1 MRLHVQASGISEGLL
16 TAKCG
21 SVKRQHV
28 LHGASEAPFQLS
40 LVKPPLPLEI
50 EASVRRGKQCQES
63 LVQSRQADG
72 LYKVPLRGKHG
83 QRMSVTFRAQPLSKA
98 EKAKQA
104 KEDRADAYF
113 QKHGLNEFLKGMF
126 DRLASEQPED
136 PYSFLREL
144 YADAAKAE
152 RGEGQGNAQTCPP
165 AEAEEP
171 AVLTEPAAA
180 EPSAVTAQA
189 EAEKPAVQTEP
200 VQSKPDVAADSSA
213 TVAAQAGV
221 EEPAVQPQ
229 PDVAADPSATVAAQA
244 EAEKPAVQTEPVQ
257 SKPDVAADSS
267 ATVAAQA
274 GVEEP
279 AVQPQP
285 DVAAD
290 PSATVAAQAEAE
302 KPAVQ
307 TEPVQSKPDVA
318 ADSSATVAA
327 QAGVE
332 EPAVQPQPDVAAD
345 PSATV
350 AAQAA
355 VQTEPVKP
363 TPDVAADSSATAA
376 AQAATSVSLQALRR
390 KARDAISKGY
400 VDGGLVN
407 ALQKLPAFQAAT
419 PGSLPIAQ
427 GEAPVN
433 QSSSVRAAVQTEAV
447 QPTAD
452 VAEPFAVAAQ
462 AKAEE
467 AQVQTELVQPTA
479 ATSVS
484 LQALRRKARDAISK
498 GYVDGGL
505 VNALQKLP
513 AFQAA
518 TPGSLPIAQGEAP
531 VNQSSS
537 VREQEP
543 AVQTETVQP
552 APDVAE
558 PSAVAAEAEEPTPAA
573 AEPSADEVVAEPV
586 AEPVQPT
593 PDVAAGSP
601 ATGPPAQATVGHA
614 GHSGHSGHS
623 GHGHSCK
630 LQRKTS
636 EAATP
641 VSLQA
646 LRRKARDAISKGYVD
661 GRLATALQQN
671 PACQVAPGSLP
682 LPEHRT
688 SRKPSPSHLR
698 ANTQPTPFLAE
709 PLVTFTAPGSET
721 ISLHALRRKARDAIS
736 KGYVD
741 GRLATALQ
749 TLAAVLPSG
758 LSTFQLPTLTR
769 AA

>member
-274 GVEEP
+274 
-279 AVQPQP
+279 
-285 DVAAD
+285 
-290 PSATVAAQAEAE
+290 
-302 KPAVQ
+302 
-307 TEPVQSKPDVA
+307 
-318 ADSSATVAA
+318 
-327 QAGVE
+327 
-332 EPAVQPQPDVAAD
+332 
-345 PSATV
+345 
-350 AAQAA
+350 
-355 VQTEPVKP
+355 
-363 TPDVAADSSATAA
+363 
-376 AQAATSVSLQALRR
+376 ATSVSLQALRR

-601 ATGPPAQATVGHA
+601 ATGPPAQA
-614 GHSGHSGHS
+614 
-623 GHGHSCK
+623 
-630 LQRKTS
+630 
-636 EAATP
+636 ATP

>member
-213 TVAAQAGV
+213 TVAAQA
-221 EEPAVQPQ
+221 
-229 PDVAADPSATVAAQA
+229 
-244 EAEKPAVQTEPVQ
+244 
-257 SKPDVAADSS
+257 
-267 ATVAAQA
+267 
-274 GVEEP
+274 
-279 AVQPQP
+279 
-285 DVAAD
+285 
-290 PSATVAAQAEAE
+290 EAE

-479 ATSVS
+479 TSAAATSVS

-601 ATGPPAQATVGHA
+601 ATGPPAQ
-614 GHSGHSGHS
+614 
-623 GHGHSCK
+623 
-630 LQRKTS
+630 
-636 EAATP
+636 AATP

>member
-229 PDVAADPSATVAAQA
+229 PDVAADPSATVAAQ
-244 EAEKPAVQTEPVQ
+244 
-257 SKPDVAADSS
+257 
-267 ATVAAQA
+267 
-274 GVEEP
+274 
-279 AVQPQP
+279 
-285 DVAAD
+285 
-290 PSATVAAQAEAE
+290 
-302 KPAVQ
+302 PAVQ

-479 ATSVS
+479 TSAAATSVS

-601 ATGPPAQATVGHA
+601 ATGPPAQ
-614 GHSGHSGHS
+614 
-623 GHGHSCK
+623 
-630 LQRKTS
+630 
-636 EAATP
+636 AATP

>member
-244 EAEKPAVQTEPVQ
+244 
-257 SKPDVAADSS
+257 
-267 ATVAAQA
+267 
-274 GVEEP
+274 
-279 AVQPQP
+279 
-285 DVAAD
+285 
-290 PSATVAAQAEAE
+290 
-302 KPAVQ
+302 
-307 TEPVQSKPDVA
+307 
-318 ADSSATVAA
+318 
-327 QAGVE
+327 
-332 EPAVQPQPDVAAD
+332 
-345 PSATV
+345 
-350 AAQAA
+350 A

-467 AQVQTELVQPTA
+467 AQVQTELVQPTATSAA

-601 ATGPPAQATVGHA
+601 ATGPPAQ
-614 GHSGHSGHS
+614 
-623 GHGHSCK
+623 
-630 LQRKTS
+630 
-636 EAATP
+636 AATP

>member
-601 ATGPPAQATVGHA
+601 ATGPPAQA
-614 GHSGHSGHS
+614 
-623 GHGHSCK
+623 
-630 LQRKTS
+630 
-636 EAATP
+636 ATP

>member
-180 EPSAVTAQA
+180 EPSAVT
-189 EAEKPAVQTEP
+189 
-200 VQSKPDVAADSSA
+200 
-213 TVAAQAGV
+213 
-221 EEPAVQPQ
+221 
-229 PDVAADPSATVAAQA
+229 AQA

-601 ATGPPAQATVGHA
+601 ATGPPAQA
-614 GHSGHSGHS
+614 
-623 GHGHSCK
+623 
-630 LQRKTS
+630 
-636 EAATP
+636 ATP

>member
-180 EPSAVTAQA
+180 ETSAVT
-189 EAEKPAVQTEP
+189 
-200 VQSKPDVAADSSA
+200 
-213 TVAAQAGV
+213 
-221 EEPAVQPQ
+221 
-229 PDVAADPSATVAAQA
+229 
-244 EAEKPAVQTEPVQ
+244 
-257 SKPDVAADSS
+257 
-267 ATVAAQA
+267 
-274 GVEEP
+274 
-279 AVQPQP
+279 
-285 DVAAD
+285 
-290 PSATVAAQAEAE
+290 AQAEAE

-433 QSSSVRAAVQTEAV
+433 QSSSVR
-447 QPTAD
+447 
-452 VAEPFAVAAQ
+452 
-462 AKAEE
+462 
-467 AQVQTELVQPTA
+467 
-479 ATSVS
+479 
-484 LQALRRKARDAISK
+484 
-498 GYVDGGL
+498 
-505 VNALQKLP
+505 
-513 AFQAA
+513 
-518 TPGSLPIAQGEAP
+518 
-531 VNQSSS
+531 
-537 VREQEP
+537 EQEP

-601 ATGPPAQATVGHA
+601 ATGPPAQATVGHG

>member
-290 PSATVAAQAEAE
+290 PSATVAAQA
-302 KPAVQ
+302 
-307 TEPVQSKPDVA
+307 
-318 ADSSATVAA
+318 
-327 QAGVE
+327 
-332 EPAVQPQPDVAAD
+332 
-345 PSATV
+345 
-350 AAQAA
+350 A

-467 AQVQTELVQPTA
+467 AQVQTELVQPTATSAA

-601 ATGPPAQATVGHA
+601 ATGPPAQ
-614 GHSGHSGHS
+614 
-623 GHGHSCK
+623 
-630 LQRKTS
+630 
-636 EAATP
+636 AATP

>member
-180 EPSAVTAQA
+180 ETSAVT
-189 EAEKPAVQTEP
+189 
-200 VQSKPDVAADSSA
+200 
-213 TVAAQAGV
+213 
-221 EEPAVQPQ
+221 
-229 PDVAADPSATVAAQA
+229 
-244 EAEKPAVQTEPVQ
+244 
-257 SKPDVAADSS
+257 
-267 ATVAAQA
+267 
-274 GVEEP
+274 
-279 AVQPQP
+279 
-285 DVAAD
+285 
-290 PSATVAAQAEAE
+290 AQAEAE

-376 AQAATSVSLQALRR
+376 AQAATSVSLQAPG
-390 KARDAISKGY
+390 A
-400 VDGGLVN
+400 
-407 ALQKLPAFQAAT
+407 QQAALSL
-419 PGSLPIAQ
+419 GIEKQRGLPIAQ

-467 AQVQTELVQPTA
+467 AQVQTELVQPTATSAA

-601 ATGPPAQATVGHA
+601 ATGPPAQATVGHG